1 MSCLQKNRN
10 KNTRTVSHKVLF
22 FSRSKRKFF
31 RIVSRENI
39 SRIWNFKKLY
49 TKKIIF
55 SKKGVLRGLHIQ
67 VGSSQGKLFEVLK
80 GKIYDVVL
88 RRGSS
93 TYGKY
98 YPVLLS
104 AQKNILFWI
113 LEVFA
118 HGFLSLK
125 EETVIQYSYTNY
137 YIPEN
142 KREIP

>member
-1 MSCLQKNRN
+1 M
-10 KNTRTVSHKVLF
+10 
-22 FSRSKRKFF
+22 
-31 RIVSRENI
+31 
-39 SRIWNFKKLY
+39 
-49 TKKIIF
+49 
-55 SKKGVLRGLHIQ
+55 RGLHIQ